1 MFVGGIDIG
10 IFQLFLIKFPFKFL
24 ISVKVPNSFDV
35 VRNADIEEPV
45 LLFFLDLKRKRALI

>member
-1 MFVGGIDIG
+1 MFVGGVDVG
-10 IFQLFLIKFPFKFL
+10 IVQLFLIKFPIKFL

-35 VRNADIEEPV
+35 VRHADIEEPV